1 MTGVSWNCA
10 GTGGAVCGAAA
21 GTGNINAT
29 VTVPVTGVATFTATG
44 TVAPAADTVET
55 TARVVPP
62 AGTSDPTLAIA
73 SDIDPI
79 ELRADLSVTTTG
91 PATVVAGDHITYTL
105 TVHNAGSSAAADV
118 LLEGQVPVELTF
130 VSATGPCTT
139 FPCSLGTLAAG
150 VTVSAQVTYAV
161 PAIYLPDTVVN
172 SARVSSSTV
181 DPNEGNNTS
190 TTTATVDRNAD
201 VEIIKEISPD
211 TTSLLGEDA
220 TFFVTVTNHGPAPA
234 TGVVVKDLLP
244 AGLTLVSAHVSQ
256 GSYLP
261 QIGLWIVGTLEDEAF
276 ATLTLISTLDV
287 VDSIT
292 NLAQV
297 LRQNEPDPV
306 PSNNVSAAVV
316 NGQANADVGVNITVD
331 KPAPLVGE
339 NVTFTVTVQN
349 RGPSPATGLVVTDV
363 LSAGLTLVTAT
374 PSQGT
379 VVGPAWTI
387 GTLSEIAPPVTLTI
401 VATVTAPGPVV
412 NAAIITQQT
421 EGDSNPVN
429 NRASVTLNAAESANL
444 KVIKTLTRSA
454 PHVGELLTF
463 NVIVANQGPS
473 PATGV
478 QVTEVLSAG
487 LAFESAVPSQGSYDP
502 ATGLW
507 TVGSIANAGSAGL
520 TITARVTQAGTVTNT
535 ASVTASDQ
543 PDPDPADNTSSVTLT
558 TETIADLA
566 VTKTFTGSP
575 VPGLAITYTIVV
587 TNAGPSPVTAASVT
601 DVFPIALVAPAWTC
615 TADAGSSCA
624 AASGTGNLATTVTLE
639 AGDRATFTVT
649 GLIASSATG
658 SARQHGDR
666 RGAGRRRR
674 SVPANNTATSSVP
687 LAPSATLQITKAG
700 PVNAVAGTNI
710 VYTITVTNAG
720 PSDATGVTLADPTPP
735 GLTFVSNAGD
745 CTTAFACNLGTLPP
759 GATRTITAT
768 FAIPSGYTTPN
779 PIANTAT
786 VSSPTPPAIS
796 VSATTNTPV
805 APPVTDLHITK
816 TNGVDGVVAGR
827 PTTYTITVT
836 NPLGP
841 SDAIGA
847 TVTDTFPAMLT
858 GVTWTCAGTGAAP
871 ASPPEAATS
880 TSP

>member
-1 MTGVSWNCA
+1 MPCPPSYL
-10 GTGGAVCGAAA
+10 
-21 GTGNINAT
+21 
-29 VTVPVTGVATFTATG
+29 
-44 TVAPAADTVET
+44 ADTV
-55 TARVVPP
+55 V
-62 AGTSDPTLAIA
+62 
-73 SDIDPI
+73 
-79 ELRADLSVTTTG
+79 
-91 PATVVAGDHITYTL
+91 
-105 TVHNAGSSAAADV
+105 SAAH
-118 LLEGQVPVELTF
+118 
-130 VSATGPCTT
+130 
-139 FPCSLGTLAAG
+139 
-150 VTVSAQVTYAV
+150 
-161 PAIYLPDTVVN
+161 
-172 SARVSSSTV
+172 VSSSTV

-201 VEIIKEISPD
+201 VEILKEISPD

-261 QIGLWIVGTLEDEAF
+261 QTGLWFVGTLEDEAF

-292 NLAQV
+292 NLAQI
-297 LRQNEPDPV
+297 LYQIEPDPV
-306 PSNNVSAAVV
+306 SSNNVSAAVV

-339 NVTFTVTVQN
+339 NVTFTVAVQN

-387 GTLSEIAPPVTLTI
+387 GALSEIAPPVTLTI

-444 KVIKTLTRSA
+444 KVIKTLTRST

-487 LAFESAVPSQGSYDP
+487 LAFESAVPSQGSYDT
-502 ATGLW
+502 ATGIW

-535 ASVTASDQ
+535 ASVTDSDQ
-543 PDPDPADNTSSVTLT
+543 PDPDPTDNSSTVTLT

-566 VTKTFTGSP
+566 
-575 VPGLAITYTIVV
+575 
-587 TNAGPSPVTAASVT
+587 
-601 DVFPIALVAPAWTC
+601 
-615 TADAGSSCA
+615 
-624 AASGTGNLATTVTLE
+624 
-639 AGDRATFTVT
+639 
-649 GLIASSATG
+649 
-658 SARQHGDR
+658 
-666 RGAGRRRR
+666 
-674 SVPANNTATSSVP
+674 
-687 LAPSATLQITKAG
+687 
-700 PVNAVAGTNI
+700 
-710 VYTITVTNAG
+710 
-720 PSDATGVTLADPTPP
+720 
-735 GLTFVSNAGD
+735 
-745 CTTAFACNLGTLPP
+745 
-759 GATRTITAT
+759 
-768 FAIPSGYTTPN
+768 
-779 PIANTAT
+779 
-786 VSSPTPPAIS
+786 
-796 VSATTNTPV
+796 
-805 APPVTDLHITK
+805 ITK
-816 TNGVDGVVAGR
+816 TLIPV
-827 PTTYTITVT
+827 
-836 NPLGP
+836 
-841 SDAIGA
+841 
-847 TVTDTFPAMLT
+847 
-858 GVTWTCAGTGAAP
+858 
-871 ASPPEAATS
+871 
-880 TSP
+880 